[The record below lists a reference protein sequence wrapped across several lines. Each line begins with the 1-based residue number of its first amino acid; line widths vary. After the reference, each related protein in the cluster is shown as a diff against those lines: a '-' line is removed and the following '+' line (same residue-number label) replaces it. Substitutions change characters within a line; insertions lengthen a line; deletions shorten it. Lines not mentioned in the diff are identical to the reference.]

1 MLVARGES
9 DRFYRQRRICRI
21 TNAHAAVKVKRV
33 ECVLPSRCAV
43 EHTLNFTAALAQEL
57 DSCTSS
63 ICNVGGIDAL
73 ERVVEDFAEIGNV
86 SIFLVIRVI
95 RPYGAPCAGLFLAP
109 RGEDG

>member
-1 MLVARGES
+1 LLLAEN
-9 DRFYRQRRICRI
+9 RIAFIGSGVSAGSR
-21 TNAHAAVKVKRV
+21 THMQPVKVKRV

-63 ICNVGGIDAL
+63 ICNVGAIDAL